1 MLQIIKNPIRVKM
14 IACSKCHGDMPELRK
29 TQYGYDFC
37 VSCSDGLNLVGKK
50 RALPVQMGEGD
61 HSWTETIIME
71 ENEYLRHTE
80 QEELSVK
87 KVKSYKKND
96 DDDEDEDD
104 RDLQGPFRIIN
115 NTTNEEY

>member
-1 MLQIIKNPIRVKM
+1 MLQTVKTSTLVKM
-14 IACSKCHGDMPELRK
+14 IPCSKCQGDMPELRK

-71 ENEYLRHTE
+71 ENDYFKHTE
-80 QEELSVK
+80 QEELL
-87 KVKSYKKND
+87 VKSIGSKKEKID
-96 DDDEDEDD
+96 DDD
-104 RDLQGPFRIIN
+104 RDLQGPFKIIN
-115 NTTNEEY
+115 NTTNEDY